1 MIFYFSGTGNSRW
14 VAESLGKRLGDAV
27 EDIADVKIEKE
38 EYTLPEG
45 EILGFVFPVYAWA
58 PPAIVMDFISLLRL
72 SSAPKYVF
80 FVCTCGD
87 DSGKTA
93 DIFCKAI
100 KEKGWECNAG
110 FSVIMPN
117 TYVSLPGFDVDP
129 LHIVSKKLREAKER
143 IEYISSKLAA
153 RARLIDCYEG
163 AFPWIKSYL
172 IHFLFM
178 HTLMSP
184 KPFKAADS
192 CISCGLCE
200 KACPVRNIH
209 LKERGKPEWG
219 SHCTMCL
226 ACYHSCPKHA
236 IEYSCLTQKKGQYL
250 FDKSNKGL

>member
-1 MIFYFSGTGNSRW
+1 
-14 VAESLGKRLGDAV
+14 
-27 EDIADVKIEKE
+27 
-38 EYTLPEG
+38 
-45 EILGFVFPVYAWA
+45 
-58 PPAIVMDFISLLRL
+58 MD
-72 SSAPKYVF
+72 
-80 FVCTCGD
+80 
-87 DSGKTA
+87 
-93 DIFCKAI
+93 
-100 KEKGWECNAG
+100 
-110 FSVIMPN
+110 
-117 TYVSLPGFDVDP
+117 
-129 LHIVSKKLREAKER
+129 
-143 IEYISSKLAA
+143 
-153 RARLIDCYEG
+153 
-163 AFPWIKSYL
+163 KSYL
-172 IHFLFM
+172 IHPLFM